1 MPALGFGK
9 GRKANAAG
17 VSTVWSLGGSLGS
30 SPPTTAFSASK
41 EKSSTKSSASGGGSA
56 SGGLGASSMLPA
68 GVDALG
74 TCSLTCLINEKD
86 LVLLHRLGGGTFG
99 LVHRGEGN
107 TPTGLKVRYF
117 YILIGDSFIT
127 YSSGLE

>member
-17 VSTVWSLGGSLGS
+17 VRTVWSLGSSLGSS

-41 EKSSTKSSASGGGSA
+41 EKSSTKSAATRGSGD
-56 SGGLGASSMLPA
+56 GGLGASSTLPA
-68 GVDALG
+68 GVDAMG

-117 YILIGDSFIT
+117 YILIGDSLST
-127 YSSGLE
+127 DSSGLE